1 MSLVGKIKTIT
12 GNSDYRVRD
21 VVDKKGHGWE
31 HSAQQVKCNPKYH
44 GTILE
49 TYLKLVDQH
58 KGISLPMSKL
68 RQQPPHPKEID
79 HTLNTR
85 SLLLRL
91 IKERVNETG
100 MTLPNENELVVH
112 LRLGDIVGDIK
123 WQRFAA
129 QSGDTSTHRPEDV
142 TVNLIEE
149 YIAKHSKIDKIT
161 IITCFAYQDWSD
173 EAKKAYR
180 MKNPTGTK
188 DLNLFGWTPEKHE
201 YNNNYFQLVE
211 LSIKK
216 RFPNLELGLRSS
228 LTIDEDM
235 CYASLANH
243 FIPSLGGF
251 TELLEELSIMNKNGS
266 VKCLRCLP
274 EGKLM
279 KSIQY
284 ADEDKDFLSLNSTQT
299 TDLKNLR
306 KILVKEIL
314 PGKKVS
320 TKKFLQS
327 VKPNKTLPQNQTI
340 QPKRT
345 TSQKKPAQPTKKGN
359 VGLALKELL
368 PKKKPTKKGNVGLAL
383 QIC

>member
-31 HSAQQVKCNPKYH
+31 HSAEQVKCNPKYH

-49 TYLKLVDQH
+49 TYVKLVDQH
-58 KGISLPMSKL
+58 KDISLHGSKL
-68 RQQPPHPKEID
+68 RLKPPHPEEID

-91 IKERVNETG
+91 IKERVNETDIS
-100 MTLPNENELVVH
+100 LPKENELVVH

-123 WQRFAA
+123 WQKFAA
-129 QSGDTSTHRPEDV
+129 QSGDNSTHRPEDV
-142 TVNLIEE
+142 TVNLIED
-149 YIAKHSKIDKIT
+149 YLAKNSKIDKIT

-211 LSIKK
+211 SAIKK
-216 RFPNLELGLRSS
+216 RFPDLELDLRSS
-228 LTIDEDM
+228 LTIDDDM

-266 VKCLRCLP
+266 AKCLRCLP

-279 KSIQY
+279 NSIQSVN
-284 ADEDKDFLSLNSTQT
+284 EDRDYLSLNSTQT

-314 PGKKVS
+314 PGKKIS

-327 VKPNKTLPQNQTI
+327 VKPNKTLHQKQTYH
-340 QPKRT
+340 PKRT
-345 TSQKKPAQPTKKGN
+345 TSQKQTYHPKKKGN
-359 VGLALKELL
+359 VGLALII
-368 PKKKPTKKGNVGLAL
+368 T
-383 QIC
+383 